1 MVIIIIILGLISFFL
16 YFTIKMANPFK
27 LYFLFGKK
35 GSGKSTLLVKYMMQ
49 YHKKGY
55 CIYTNMRECTLPY
68 VVHIKTSD
76 VGEYVG
82 IPKSC
87 VILDEVGT
95 DFDARKFKQFRE
107 EVRDYFIFQRQ
118 YKNVVIMASQ
128 SWNVDK
134 KIRDL
139 TDKMFLCGKI
149 GPISYARPIR
159 RNITLTEP
167 MGDSESRIADQLV
180 FAPGVTLTWIPKY
193 AKHFSSFSP
202 PKRPFFVGSPS
213 LEEINESAV
222 KRGVAR
228 KRFHVGKSP
237 RARLVH
243 VKSRI
248 LAQGAKISRAR
259 QAARR
264 RLFRKA
270 EKP

>member
-1 MVIIIIILGLISFFL
+1 MLIILAIILAGFSVVIW
-16 YFTIKMANPFK
+16 FTIKWNNPFK

-49 YHKKGY
+49 YQKNGY
-55 CIYTNMRECTLPY
+55 CIYTNMRQCTLPF
-68 VVHIKTSD
+68 VVHINTED
-76 VGEYVG
+76 VGQYVG
-82 IPKSC
+82 VPKSC
-87 VILDEVGT
+87 VVLDEVGT

-139 TDKMFLCGKI
+139 TDKMFLCGKV

-180 FAPGVTLTWIPKY
+180 FAPGVKLTWIPKY
-193 AKHFSSFSP
+193 AKHFNSFSP
-202 PKRPFFVGSPS
+202 PERPFFVGSPS
-213 LEEINESAV
+213 LDEIN
-222 KRGVAR
+222 
-228 KRFHVGKSP
+228 KSSE
-237 RARLVH
+237 H
-243 VKSRI
+243 K
-248 LAQGAKISRAR
+248 K
-259 QAARR
+259 RR
-264 RLFRKA
+264 RFRRTSA
-270 EKP
+270 